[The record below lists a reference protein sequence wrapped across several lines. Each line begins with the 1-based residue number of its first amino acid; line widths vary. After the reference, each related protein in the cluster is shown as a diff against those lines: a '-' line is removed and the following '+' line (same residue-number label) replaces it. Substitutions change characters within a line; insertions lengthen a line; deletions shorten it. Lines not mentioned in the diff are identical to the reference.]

1 MSIFPIRF
9 YIKLQAILSSP
20 PNESEI
26 QQKNIE
32 FQEIYSSLKVIQSRH
47 IQVEKLKLRINMI
60 QTLLERIPLCS
71 MQLALM
77 FSSLEYKRL
86 LLALPNMGY
95 VFEDYSVVFVIT
107 SALTFFGITN
117 TLLQAK

>member
-1 MSIFPIRF
+1 M
-9 YIKLQAILSSP
+9 QAILSSP

-26 QQKNIE
+26 QQKNKE
-32 FQEIYSSLKVIQSRH
+32 FQTICCSLKVIKSRYT
-47 IQVEKLKLRINMI
+47 QVEKLKLRINMI

-86 LLALPNMGY
+86 LLALPNWGY
-95 VFEDYSVVFVIT
+95 IFVVNYRIVFVIT
-107 SALTFFGITN
+107 SAMTFFGITS
-117 TLLQAK
+117 TLLRAK